1 MRLKLGNRQR
11 PCGHKKSGLNFFK
24 LRPEIYLQI
33 YFLNYFAGAGAGAAG
48 AGAGAASGAGA
59 GAGVASGAGA
69 GAGAGASTVGAGAGS
84 SAFLHPTT
92 DRDKEATSIMAT
104 KIANIFFIIGKP
116 PFKDL

>member
-59 GAGVASGAGA
+59 GAG
-69 GAGAGASTVGAGAGS
+69 AGASTVGAGAGS